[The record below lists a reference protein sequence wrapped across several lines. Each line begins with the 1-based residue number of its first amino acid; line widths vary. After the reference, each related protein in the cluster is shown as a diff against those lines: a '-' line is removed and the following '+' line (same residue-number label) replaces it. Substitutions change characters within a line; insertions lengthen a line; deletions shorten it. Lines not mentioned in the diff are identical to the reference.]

1 MARVKPKIE
10 TIGSVNQADRV
21 LAEIGELTRQVGAI
35 EADLNAAI
43 DQAKA
48 EAKAR
53 SEPLRERL
61 KSLADSLAAF
71 GEYNKGSL
79 FEMKRSLELVFGVIG
94 FRRSTKLKTKSRFT
108 WAKVLEKLKEYAFDK
123 GIRVKEEVD
132 REELRT
138 WPDERLDVVGVVRV
152 EEDEFYFELK
162 EQRLEQAA

>member
-79 FEMKRSLELVFGVIG
+79 FEKKRSLELVFGVIG